1 MKGKEP
7 FKPLESHLRN
17 ELNTVFDG
25 LGNQIGLV
33 AQAAQTCEKKLSE
46 QNILDL
52 QSRLLGVFNH
62 VLAGVADREISA
74 SSFVSTPVLPH
85 DSSESSSHP
94 PLKKRKSSV
103 TVPSISDVERPYNFL
118 INFDLA
124 SAVAFL
130 SKKYPEKNEGIIG
143 AVARFFRSG
152 NQDLILHDVVKKNGK
167 YHRGFK
173 QNPASSL
180 TEEDIKAHHLR
191 CAWSLISG
199 CVIIADPDEAFSL
212 FYNESRRV
220 ARTTKENFVAF
231 FFSTM
236 QQLWYLKKK
245 PSESNALID
254 LSNLAVA
261 EFKAKIVHG
270 TYFSENEASDLDDAF
285 DSDEFNAS
293 EVLGLGLKSIED
305 EFNVDTA
312 KQVLPGYATEGTTS
326 VVGEDITNEC
336 SEGDALGE
344 AAPSG
349 DFIPGIFGE
358 QNAAGSEKGVQAGT
372 QADGEPIGEDATNET
387 VISCSV
393 GGSLAENSKANHPDG
408 NIDVPISPSRAI
420 KKQKVWLFSAYLS
433 F

>member
-1 MKGKEP
+1 MRVKEH
-7 FKPLESHLRN
+7 FKPLESSLQN
-17 ELNTVFDG
+17 ELNTVFEG
-25 LGNQIGLV
+25 LGTHIGLV
-33 AQAAQTCEKKLSE
+33 AQAAQTCDQRLSE
-46 QNILDL
+46 ANILDL
-52 QSRLLGVFNH
+52 QSTLLGVFNH
-62 VLAGVADREISA
+62 VLTGVADREISA
-74 SSFVSTPVLPH
+74 SAFVSTPVLPH
-85 DSSESSSHP
+85 DSTEYSAHP
-94 PLKKRKSSV
+94 PLKKLKSGV
-103 TVPSISDVERPYNFL
+103 KVPSISDGEAPANFL

-143 AVARFFRSG
+143 AVARFFHSG
-152 NQDLILHDVVKKNGK
+152 NQDLILHDVVKNNGK

-191 CAWSLISG
+191 CAWSLLSG
-199 CVIIADPDEAFSL
+199 CVIITDPDEAFSL
-212 FYNESRRV
+212 FYNESRGV
-220 ARTTKENFVAF
+220 SRTTKENFVAF
-231 FFSTM
+231 YFSTM
-236 QQLWYLKKK
+236 HQLYILKKK

-254 LSNLAVA
+254 LSKLEVA

-326 VVGEDITNEC
+326 VVGEEITYSC
-336 SEGDALGE
+336 REGDALGA

-349 DFIPGIFGE
+349 DGIPGIFGE

-408 NIDVPISPSRAI
+408 NTDHPISPPRAS
-420 KKQKVWLFSAYLS
+420 KKPKVWVFAAYL
-433 F
+433 